1 MTGEDKEELESVSL
15 TLEESID
22 YIEKTLQ
29 NAINKAVEHRVIEA
43 SALFFVLHKLA
54 RVYEAVF
61 KYTIVEQRDII
72 EDKEGEFFD
81 VVKQMSEEFADKMIK
96 QLDELRK

>member
-1 MTGEDKEELESVSL
+1 M
-15 TLEESID
+15 
-22 YIEKTLQ
+22 
-29 NAINKAVEHRVIEA
+29 
-43 SALFFVLHKLA
+43 FFVLHKLA

-81 VVKQMSEEFADKMIK
+81 VVKLMSEEFADKMIK